1 MLKNLKKISKSD
13 YLIFEQIGKVEIM
26 LRSIAFCFI
35 LLSST
40 YAHSADIDDLERLVG
55 KMPRGTLDIP
65 IYWFE
70 MRTSVGWEK
79 MMLVLGYADN
89 RSICDYLKSIA
100 YKSDPQREF
109 RYSAAN

>member
-1 MLKNLKKISKSD
+1 
-13 YLIFEQIGKVEIM
+13 M
-26 LRSIAFCFI
+26 LRAIIFCYLVLTAFP
-35 LLSST
+35 S
-40 YAHSADIDDLERLVG
+40 YSADIDDLERLVG

-109 RYSAAN
+109 RCSAAN